1 MNLDDRARRAAR
13 ALHDATPSRSTDLD
27 LTAERVSAGAASRRR
42 RIRGVRIA
50 AVALLGITAVALD
63 RRAPA
68 DDERIAIE
76 DPRPPTSTTT
86 PETTTTEVPDP
97 SDPRDG
103 FALVPA
109 SPIDGLD
116 SYRLPVIAIAQS
128 GLTDGQTITV
138 LGKGFEAGERLG
150 IVQCASEAILTGAAA
165 CDLTG
170 GDTTMSYGGITYA
183 DADANGEVDATFV
196 VKRQLPTGDLGMVD
210 CASAAERCMV
220 GIGALSNYDRSGST
234 FINFADAPPFPQ
246 PTVNAPGATA
256 HPIGMPLAIEV
267 SGWLPN
273 RSIRLQQCVHD
284 ICQTLADGYST
295 PDGTFS
301 ASPSLT
307 GGVAGPDVATTGL
320 LPCDDRCTIR
330 AVPIDIPEATGIPS
344 APPLSITFVGTEA
357 GDGSVDGRAPTTSI
371 AGAAPV
377 GAETTTSTAE
387 SPRTTMVDATP

>member
-27 LTAERVSAGAASRRR
+27 LTAERVAAGAASRRR

-220 GIGALSNYDRSGST
+220 GIGAIADYDRSGST
-234 FINFADAPPFPQ
+234 FVNFADAPPFPT
-246 PTVNAPGATA
+246 PTLTLDPTTVE
-256 HPIGMPLAIEV
+256 IGVPVAAQV
-267 SGWLPN
+267 DDWLPG
-273 RSIRLQQCVHD
+273 RSIRIEQCLAD
-284 ICQTLADGYST
+284 ACQTLADGYSDESGSFT
-295 PDGTFS
+295 ADVTMSVTVTDRDAPG
-301 ASPSLT
+301 SPA
-307 GGVAGPDVATTGL
+307 V
-320 LPCDDRCTIR
+320 PCDGGCVVR
-330 AVPIDIPEATGIPS
+330 AVPIDIPEATALP
-344 APPLSITFVGTEA
+344 ATEPVAVTFTG
-357 GDGSVDGRAPTTSI
+357 G
-371 AGAAPV
+371 
-377 GAETTTSTAE
+377 
-387 SPRTTMVDATP
+387 